1 MMQANRTRLLEILTH
16 LSYQQ
21 REVTLASGKKSNFYI
36 DCKQTTLSAEGQILV
51 GRLLYAKIREYQQG
65 QGISLAGV
73 GGLTLGADPIAT
85 AISITSA
92 LAGNPID
99 AFIVRKE
106 PKGHGTGAWLE
117 GCDRFVEG
125 SEVIVVEDVATT
137 GGSALKAVRRVRD
150 AGYKVRLVLGLVD
163 RLEGGR
169 AAIEAEDLEFFSLFD
184 RNDFMK

>member
-51 GRLLYAKIREYQQG
+51 GRLLYAKIRDYQQS

-85 AISITSA
+85 AISMTSA
-92 LAGNPID
+92 LAGDPIN

-117 GCDRFVEG
+117 GCDRFAEG

-184 RNDFMK
+184 RTDFPQ

>member
-1 MMQANRTRLLEILTH
+1 MQANRSRLLEILTQN
-16 LSYQQ
+16 SYQQ
-21 REVTLASGKKSNFYI
+21 REVTLASGKKSDFYI

-51 GRLLYAKIREYQQG
+51 GRLLYAKVREYQQN
-65 QGISLAGV
+65 QGVSLAGV

-85 AISITSA
+85 AISMTSA
-92 LAGNPID
+92 LAGDPLD

-117 GCDRFVEG
+117 GCDRFPEG

-150 AGYKVRLVLGLVD
+150 AGYTVRLVLGLVD

-169 AAIEAEDLEFFSLFD
+169 EAIEAEDLEFFSLFD
-184 RNDFMK
+184 RADFPK